1 MKIQIEYP
9 NGNKE
14 FILNNPTEEEIS
26 EAVSEGASL
35 SKVLF
40 SGNLFSE
47 TSSPETSSP
56 ETSSPETSSPETSS
70 PETSSPET
78 SSPET
83 QIVNTE
89 VPQTGPRSAPI
100 ENNKGT
106 GWFSGTSWG

>member
-14 FILNNPTEEEIS
+14 FILNNPTKEEIS
-26 EAVSEGASL
+26 EAVSYGAS
-35 SKVLF
+35 F
-40 SGNLFSE
+40 SEVLFSE

-56 ETSSPETSSPETSS
+56 ETYSPETSSPETSS

-83 QIVNTE
+83 QIFNTE
-89 VPQTGPRSAPI
+89 TPQTGPRSAPV
-100 ENNKGT
+100 ENNSGA